1 MNWYREYQAEWK
13 EIIETVARELG
24 RSEQMVE
31 KDTIQSI
38 FLFELAKSELPFV
51 FKGGTSLSKVYNLID
66 RFSEDIDLSMNRR
79 PTQSERVKSKEL
91 IIEIAENLG
100 LVLSNPEEIKSR
112 YDYNKYVFK
121 YDSLFSVIPLEIIIE
136 TSYYQSVYPV
146 DKHVVGSFVGRFC
159 LDRNIILPVPFEAA
173 EVMMNVQ
180 SIERTFVDKVF
191 AVCDYKIQNMQ
202 DRDSRHL
209 YDICKLLQEV
219 ELNEELD
226 KLIDMVRDD
235 RMQSKN
241 NPSAQLEYI
250 IPDMLKEIIRSR
262 FYEPDYKNVT
272 QKLLYE
278 DISYDYA
285 IENGIATILCSS
297 AIAIGKSITIEN
309 VQIVNGLQTSE
320 CIYRYFLNEEHAEEN
335 RVVLI
340 KILPCESTEIAD
352 DITRS
357 TNNQTAVMSSSLRAT
372 DKIQEDIEDILRKED
387 LYYERRF

>member
-31 KDTIQSI
+31 KDTIQSM
-38 FLFELAKSELPFV
+38 FLFELTKLELPFV
-51 FKGGTSLSKVYNLID
+51 FKGGTSLSKAYNLID

-121 YDSLFSVIPLEIIIE
+121 YDSLFSVIRLEIIIE

-180 SIERTFVDKVF
+180 SVERTFVDKVF

-209 YDICKLLQEV
+209 YDICKLLREV

-241 NPSAQLEYI
+241 NPSAQLEYF

-285 IENGIATILCSS
+285 IENGIAI
-297 AIAIGKSITIEN
+297 IAESDVFVYNSTFPPVLQVGKLS
-309 VQIVNGLQTSE
+309 
-320 CIYRYFLNEEHAEEN
+320 
-335 RVVLI
+335 
-340 KILPCESTEIAD
+340 K
-352 DITRS
+352 
-357 TNNQTAVMSSSLRAT
+357 
-372 DKIQEDIEDILRKED
+372 
-387 LYYERRF
+387 

>member
-1 MNWYREYQAEWK
+1 MNWYREYQTEWK

-31 KDTIQSI
+31 KDTIQSM
-38 FLFELAKSELPFV
+38 FLYELAKSELPFV
-51 FKGGTSLSKVYNLID
+51 FKGGTSLSKAYNLIE

-91 IIEIAENLG
+91 IIDIAENLG
-100 LVLSNPEEIKSR
+100 LVLSNPGEIKSR

-121 YDSLFSVIPLEIIIE
+121 YESLFSVIPLEIIIE

-159 LDRNIILPVPFEAA
+159 LDRNIILPVPFEAT

-180 SIERTFVDKVF
+180 SVERTFVDKVF

-209 YDICKLLQEV
+209 YDICKLLREV

-241 NPSAQLEYI
+241 NPSAQFEYL

-262 FYEPDYKNVT
+262 FYESDYKNVT

-285 IENGIATILCSS
+285 IENGIA
-297 AIAIGKSITIEN
+297 
-309 VQIVNGLQTSE
+309 IV
-320 CIYRYFLNEEHAEEN
+320 AESD
-335 RVVLI
+335 VFVY
-340 KILPCESTEIAD
+340 K
-352 DITRS
+352 
-357 TNNQTAVMSSSLRAT
+357 
-372 DKIQEDIEDILRKED
+372 K
-387 LYYERRF
+387 

>member
-1 MNWYREYQAEWK
+1 MNWYKEYQAEWK

-24 RSEQMVE
+24 RSEQIVE
-31 KDTIQSI
+31 KDTIQSM
-38 FLFELAKSELPFV
+38 FLFELAKSDLPFV
-51 FKGGTSLSKVYNLID
+51 FKGGTSLSKAYNLID

-146 DKHVVGSFVGRFC
+146 DKHVVGSFVGKFC
-159 LDRNIILPVPFEAA
+159 LDRNIILPVPFEAE

-180 SIERTFVDKVF
+180 SVERTFVDKVF

-209 YDICKLLQEV
+209 YDICKLLQEI

-262 FYEPDYKNVT
+262 FYESDYKNVT

-285 IENGIATILCSS
+285 IENGIAI
-297 AIAIGKSITIEN
+297 IAESD
-309 VQIVNGLQTSE
+309 VF
-320 CIYRYFLNEEHAEEN
+320 IY
-335 RVVLI
+335 
-340 KILPCESTEIAD
+340 K
-352 DITRS
+352 
-357 TNNQTAVMSSSLRAT
+357 
-372 DKIQEDIEDILRKED
+372 K
-387 LYYERRF
+387 

>member
-1 MNWYREYQAEWK
+1 MNWYKEYKSERK
-13 EIIETVARELG
+13 EIVETVARELG

-31 KDTIQSI
+31 KDTIQSM

-91 IIEIAENLG
+91 IIDIAENLG
-100 LVLSNPEEIKSR
+100 LVLSNPEDIKSR

-121 YDSLFSVIPLEIIIE
+121 YESLFSVIPLEIIIE

-146 DKHVVGSFVGRFC
+146 DKQVVGSFVGRFC
-159 LDRNIILPVPFEAA
+159 LERNIILPVPFEAA

-209 YDICKLLQEV
+209 YDICKLLREV
-219 ELNEELD
+219 EMNEELD
-226 KLIDMVRDD
+226 KLIDIVRDD

-241 NPSAQLEYI
+241 NPSAQLEYL
-250 IPDMLKEIIRSR
+250 IPDMLKAIIRSR
-262 FYEPDYKNVT
+262 FYESDYKNVT

-285 IENGIATILCSS
+285 IENGIA
-297 AIAIGKSITIEN
+297 
-309 VQIVNGLQTSE
+309 IVAESDVF
-320 CIYRYFLNEEHAEEN
+320 IY
-335 RVVLI
+335 
-340 KILPCESTEIAD
+340 KKKCP
-352 DITRS
+352 
-357 TNNQTAVMSSSLRAT
+357 
-372 DKIQEDIEDILRKED
+372 KG
-387 LYYERRF
+387 

>member
-31 KDTIQSI
+31 KDTIQSM
-38 FLFELAKSELPFV
+38 FLYELAKSELPFV
-51 FKGGTSLSKVYNLID
+51 FKGGTSLSKAYNLID

-79 PTQSERVKSKEL
+79 PTQSERMKSKEL
-91 IIEIAENLG
+91 IIDIAENLG
-100 LVLSNPEEIKSR
+100 LVLSNPEDIKSR

-121 YDSLFSVIPLEIIIE
+121 YESLFSVIPLEIIIE

-159 LDRNIILPVPFEAA
+159 SDRNIILPVPFEAS
-173 EVMMNVQ
+173 EVMMSVQ
-180 SIERTFVDKVF
+180 SVERTFVDKVF

-209 YDICKLLQEV
+209 YDICKLLREV
-219 ELNEELD
+219 ELNKELD

-241 NPSAQLEYI
+241 NPSAQLDYY

-262 FYEPDYKNVT
+262 FYESDYKNVT

-285 IENGIATILCSS
+285 IENGIA
-297 AIAIGKSITIEN
+297 
-309 VQIVNGLQTSE
+309 IV
-320 CIYRYFLNEEHAEEN
+320 AESD
-335 RVVLI
+335 VFVY
-340 KILPCESTEIAD
+340 K
-352 DITRS
+352 
-357 TNNQTAVMSSSLRAT
+357 
-372 DKIQEDIEDILRKED
+372 K
-387 LYYERRF
+387 

>member
-31 KDTIQSI
+31 KDTIQSM
-38 FLFELAKSELPFV
+38 FLFELTKLELPFV
-51 FKGGTSLSKVYNLID
+51 FKGGTSLSKAYNLID

-91 IIEIAENLG
+91 IIEIGEKLG

-146 DKHVVGSFVGRFC
+146 DMHIVGSFVGRFC

-173 EVMMNVQ
+173 EVMVNVQ
-180 SIERTFVDKVF
+180 SVERTFVDKVF

-235 RMQSKN
+235 RRQSKN
-241 NPSAQLEYI
+241 NPSAQLEYF

-285 IENGIATILCSS
+285 IENGIAI
-297 AIAIGKSITIEN
+297 IAESD
-309 VQIVNGLQTSE
+309 VF
-320 CIYRYFLNEEHAEEN
+320 IY
-335 RVVLI
+335 
-340 KILPCESTEIAD
+340 K
-352 DITRS
+352 
-357 TNNQTAVMSSSLRAT
+357 
-372 DKIQEDIEDILRKED
+372 K
-387 LYYERRF
+387 

>member
-1 MNWYREYQAEWK
+1 MNWYKEYQAEWK

-24 RSEQMVE
+24 RNEQMVE
-31 KDTIQSI
+31 KDTIQSM

-51 FKGGTSLSKVYNLID
+51 FKGGTSLSKAYNLID

-79 PTQSERVKSKEL
+79 PAQSERVKSKEL

-146 DKHVVGSFVGRFC
+146 DKRVVGSFVGGFC
-159 LDRNIILPVPFEAA
+159 LNRNIILPVPFEAA

-180 SIERTFVDKVF
+180 SVERTFADKVF

-285 IENGIATILCSS
+285 IENGIAI
-297 AIAIGKSITIEN
+297 IAESD
-309 VQIVNGLQTSE
+309 VF
-320 CIYRYFLNEEHAEEN
+320 IY
-335 RVVLI
+335 
-340 KILPCESTEIAD
+340 K
-352 DITRS
+352 
-357 TNNQTAVMSSSLRAT
+357 
-372 DKIQEDIEDILRKED
+372 K
-387 LYYERRF
+387 

>member
-51 FKGGTSLSKVYNLID
+51 IKGGTSLSKVYNLID

-285 IENGIATILCSS
+285 IENGIAI
-297 AIAIGKSITIEN
+297 IAESD
-309 VQIVNGLQTSE
+309 VF
-320 CIYRYFLNEEHAEEN
+320 IY
-335 RVVLI
+335 
-340 KILPCESTEIAD
+340 K
-352 DITRS
+352 
-357 TNNQTAVMSSSLRAT
+357 
-372 DKIQEDIEDILRKED
+372 K
-387 LYYERRF
+387 

>member
-1 MNWYREYQAEWK
+1 MNWYREYQTEWK

-31 KDTIQSI
+31 KDTIQSM

-51 FKGGTSLSKVYNLID
+51 FKGGTSLSKAYNLID

-79 PTQSERVKSKEL
+79 PAQSERVKSKEL

-121 YDSLFSVIPLEIIIE
+121 YDSLFSVVPLEIIIE

-180 SIERTFVDKVF
+180 SVERTFVDKVF

-209 YDICKLLQEV
+209 YDICKLIREV

-278 DISYDYA
+278 DISYDCA
-285 IENGIATILCSS
+285 IENGIAI
-297 AIAIGKSITIEN
+297 IA
-309 VQIVNGLQTSE
+309 
-320 CIYRYFLNEEHAEEN
+320 
-335 RVVLI
+335 
-340 KILPCESTEIAD
+340 ESD
-352 DITRS
+352 
-357 TNNQTAVMSSSLRAT
+357 VFVY
-372 DKIQEDIEDILRKED
+372 KK
-387 LYYERRF
+387 

>member
-1 MNWYREYQAEWK
+1 MNWYKKYQTEWK
-13 EIIETVARELG
+13 EIIETVAREIG
-24 RSEQMVE
+24 RSEQMIE
-31 KDTIQSI
+31 KDTIQSM
-38 FLFELAKSELPFV
+38 FLFELVKSELPFV
-51 FKGGTSLSKVYNLID
+51 FKGGTSLSKAYNLID

-79 PTQSERVKSKEL
+79 PTQSERVRSKEL

-100 LVLSNPEEIKSR
+100 LMLSNPEEIKSR
-112 YDYNKYVFK
+112 YDYNKYEFK
-121 YDSLFSVIPLEIIIE
+121 YDSLFSVNPLEIIIE

-146 DKHVVGSFVGRFC
+146 DKHIVGSYVGRFC

-209 YDICKLLQEV
+209 YDICKLLQEI

-226 KLIDMVRDD
+226 KLIDIVRDD

-250 IPDMLKEIIRSR
+250 IPDMLKEMIRSR

-278 DISYDYA
+278 NISYDYA
-285 IENGIATILCSS
+285 IENGIAI
-297 AIAIGKSITIEN
+297 IA
-309 VQIVNGLQTSE
+309 
-320 CIYRYFLNEEHAEEN
+320 
-335 RVVLI
+335 
-340 KILPCESTEIAD
+340 ESD
-352 DITRS
+352 
-357 TNNQTAVMSSSLRAT
+357 VFMY
-372 DKIQEDIEDILRKED
+372 KK
-387 LYYERRF
+387 

>member
-1 MNWYREYQAEWK
+1 MNWYKKYQTEWK
-13 EIIETVARELG
+13 EIIETVAREIG
-24 RSEQMVE
+24 RSEQMIE
-31 KDTIQSI
+31 KDTIQSM
-38 FLFELAKSELPFV
+38 FLFELVKSELPFV
-51 FKGGTSLSKVYNLID
+51 FKGGTSLSKANNLID

-100 LVLSNPEEIKSR
+100 LMLSNPEEIKSR

-121 YDSLFSVIPLEIIIE
+121 YDSLFSVNPLEIIIE

-146 DKHVVGSFVGRFC
+146 DKHIVGSYVGRFC

-226 KLIDMVRDD
+226 KLIDIVRDD

-250 IPDMLKEIIRSR
+250 IPDMLKEMIRSR

-285 IENGIATILCSS
+285 IENGIAI
-297 AIAIGKSITIEN
+297 IAESD
-309 VQIVNGLQTSE
+309 VF
-320 CIYRYFLNEEHAEEN
+320 IY
-335 RVVLI
+335 
-340 KILPCESTEIAD
+340 K
-352 DITRS
+352 
-357 TNNQTAVMSSSLRAT
+357 
-372 DKIQEDIEDILRKED
+372 K
-387 LYYERRF
+387 

>member
-1 MNWYREYQAEWK
+1 MNWYKEYQAEWK

-24 RSEQMVE
+24 KSEQMVE
-31 KDTIQSI
+31 KDTIQSM

-51 FKGGTSLSKVYNLID
+51 FKGGTSLSKAYNLID

-100 LVLSNPEEIKSR
+100 LVLSNSEEIKSR

-146 DKHVVGSFVGRFC
+146 DKHFVGSFVGRFC
-159 LDRNIILPVPFEAA
+159 LERSIILPVPFEAA

-209 YDICKLLQEV
+209 YDICKLLREV

-278 DISYDYA
+278 NISYDYA
-285 IENGIATILCSS
+285 IENGIAI
-297 AIAIGKSITIEN
+297 IAESD
-309 VQIVNGLQTSE
+309 VF
-320 CIYRYFLNEEHAEEN
+320 IY
-335 RVVLI
+335 
-340 KILPCESTEIAD
+340 K
-352 DITRS
+352 
-357 TNNQTAVMSSSLRAT
+357 
-372 DKIQEDIEDILRKED
+372 K
-387 LYYERRF
+387 

>member
-31 KDTIQSI
+31 KDTIQSM

-51 FKGGTSLSKVYNLID
+51 FKGGTSLSKAYNLID

-79 PTQSERVKSKEL
+79 STQSERVKSKEL

-121 YDSLFSVIPLEIIIE
+121 YDSLFAVIPLEIIIE

-146 DKHVVGSFVGRFC
+146 DKHVVGSFVGKFC

-209 YDICKLLQEV
+209 YDICKLLREV

-241 NPSAQLEYI
+241 NPSAQLEYF

-285 IENGIATILCSS
+285 IENGIA
-297 AIAIGKSITIEN
+297 
-309 VQIVNGLQTSE
+309 IV
-320 CIYRYFLNEEHAEEN
+320 AESD
-335 RVVLI
+335 VFVY
-340 KILPCESTEIAD
+340 K
-352 DITRS
+352 
-357 TNNQTAVMSSSLRAT
+357 
-372 DKIQEDIEDILRKED
+372 K
-387 LYYERRF
+387 

>member
-1 MNWYREYQAEWK
+1 MNWYREYQTEWK

-51 FKGGTSLSKVYNLID
+51 FKGGTSVSKVYNLID

-79 PTQSERVKSKEL
+79 PTQSERVKSNEL
-91 IIEIAENLG
+91 IIGIAENLG

-285 IENGIATILCSS
+285 IENGIAI
-297 AIAIGKSITIEN
+297 I
-309 VQIVNGLQTSE
+309 SE
-320 CIYRYFLNEEHAEEN
+320 SDVFIY
-335 RVVLI
+335 
-340 KILPCESTEIAD
+340 K
-352 DITRS
+352 
-357 TNNQTAVMSSSLRAT
+357 
-372 DKIQEDIEDILRKED
+372 K
-387 LYYERRF
+387 

>member
-1 MNWYREYQAEWK
+1 MNWYKEYQAEWK

-24 RSEQMVE
+24 RSEQIVE
-31 KDTIQSI
+31 KDTIQSM
-38 FLFELAKSELPFV
+38 FLFELAKSDLPFV
-51 FKGGTSLSKVYNLID
+51 FKGGTSLSKAYNLID

-146 DKHVVGSFVGRFC
+146 DKHVVGSFVGKFC

-180 SIERTFVDKVF
+180 SVERTFVDKVF

-241 NPSAQLEYI
+241 NPSAQLEYL
-250 IPDMLKEIIRSR
+250 IPDMLKGIIRSR

-285 IENGIATILCSS
+285 IENGIAI
-297 AIAIGKSITIEN
+297 IA
-309 VQIVNGLQTSE
+309 
-320 CIYRYFLNEEHAEEN
+320 
-335 RVVLI
+335 
-340 KILPCESTEIAD
+340 ESD
-352 DITRS
+352 
-357 TNNQTAVMSSSLRAT
+357 VFVY
-372 DKIQEDIEDILRKED
+372 KK
-387 LYYERRF
+387 

>member
-1 MNWYREYQAEWK
+1 MNWYKEYQTEWK

-24 RSEQMVE
+24 KSEQMVE
-31 KDTIQSI
+31 KDTIQSM

-91 IIEIAENLG
+91 IIDIAENLG
-100 LVLSNPEEIKSR
+100 LVLSNSEEIKSR

-121 YDSLFSVIPLEIIIE
+121 YESLFSVIPLEIIIE

-146 DKHVVGSFVGRFC
+146 EKHVVSSFVGRFC

-209 YDICKLLQEV
+209 YDICKLLREV

-226 KLIDMVRDD
+226 RLIDMVRDD

-241 NPSAQLEYI
+241 NPSAQLEYF

-262 FYEPDYKNVT
+262 FYEPDYKSVT

-285 IENGIATILCSS
+285 IENGIAI
-297 AIAIGKSITIEN
+297 IA
-309 VQIVNGLQTSE
+309 
-320 CIYRYFLNEEHAEEN
+320 
-335 RVVLI
+335 
-340 KILPCESTEIAD
+340 ESD
-352 DITRS
+352 
-357 TNNQTAVMSSSLRAT
+357 VFVY
-372 DKIQEDIEDILRKED
+372 KK
-387 LYYERRF
+387 